1 MDFFRYEI
9 AFFEKKGDFWE
20 SKMTYLVIY
29 LAGAGGAVYL
39 DVEGSLKLK
48 PDKKSENRKNRI
60 NKVLSYLSGVG
71 SLIGVIDLEA
81 LSAIGI

>member
-1 MDFFRYEI
+1 
-9 AFFEKKGDFWE
+9 
-20 SKMTYLVIY
+20 MTYLVIY

-48 PDKKSENRKNRI
+48 PDKNRINRI